1 MQLRFSWRFAALA
14 LLSLI
19 ATAST
24 PSPHVVAQDKAS
36 TSQGFVLG
44 PGEHKLGDILR
55 SAAKYLGRNFF
66 MNPNEVDSDQNTVE
80 IQKKL
85 NLDAIGCEEVV
96 SQIAY
101 MKGFTIVPIDPLRGL
116 YDVISDRGER
126 LREIINHAL
135 HLSPD
140 EVLRK
145 SKLKVC
151 VLTSFSLKHI
161 DAARAAQQL
170 RPFFMAGGS
179 RNGIS
184 FGTAGTQQSLILQ
197 GYAGQVASAIRLLR
211 EVDMPQRQVVAP
223 PRREPSKHV
232 SQQLAGLLT
241 ATNANTTSRL
251 AMQKRLADLEAR
263 LAVLESSRKKL

>member
-24 PSPHVVAQDKAS
+24 PLPHVVAQDKAS
-36 TSQGFVLG
+36 SSRGFVLE
-44 PGEHKLGDILR
+44 PGEHTLGNILR

-116 YDVISDRGER
+116 YDVISYRGER
-126 LREIINHAL
+126 TLEISTHAL

-145 SKLKVC
+145 SELKVY

-161 DAARAAQQL
+161 DATRAAQQL
-170 RPFFMAGGS
+170 RPLFMAGGGL
-179 RNGIS
+179 NVLN
-184 FGTAGTQQSLILQ
+184 FGTAGTKQSLILQ
-197 GYAGQVASAIRLLR
+197 GYAGQVASAIHLLR
-211 EVDMPQRQVVAP
+211 GVDMPQRQVVAS
-223 PRREPSKHV
+223 PRREPSEHV
-232 SQQLAGLLT
+232 SQQLALLSRAAKAT
-241 ATNANTTSRL
+241 ATSRL
-251 AMQKRLADLEAR
+251 AMQKRLTDLEAR
-263 LAVLESSRKKL
+263 FAALEFSRKKL